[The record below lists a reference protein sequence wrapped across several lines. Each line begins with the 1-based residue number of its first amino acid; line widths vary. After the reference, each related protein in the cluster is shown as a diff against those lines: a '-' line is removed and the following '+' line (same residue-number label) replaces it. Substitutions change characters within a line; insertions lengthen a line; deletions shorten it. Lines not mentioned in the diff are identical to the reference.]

1 MKKSTLSLSLAIAAL
16 VLGGCSSSPD
26 GPSGTATSSA
36 AQGRSASQIC
46 DGILG
51 KSGGSAVEQ
60 ITRSK
65 GFSDSD
71 EDETLKVQPIA
82 RAAGQLE
89 QEAIPARNGKRVY
102 LCLFRSTD
110 KSTSGT
116 FQIST
121 RWIRMKPSEY
131 ETSSSESRT
140 VFPLSKNGKPG
151 QLPYASASDAG
162 VWLGLR
168 CPVGPGKQGDVV
180 LSVNTLTSRLDSYR
194 NSDKPELLTRISHS
208 AARKLAEQ
216 MGCASNIASPEK
228 LEHLLPLSVKS

>member
-1 MKKSTLSLSLAIAAL
+1 MKKSTLSLSLAVAAL
-16 VLGGCSSSPD
+16 VLGGCSGSPD
-26 GPSGTATSSA
+26 GPSGTAKSSA
-36 AQGRSASQIC
+36 AQGQSSSQIC

-51 KSGGSAVEQ
+51 KSGGSAVEK

-71 EDETLKVQPIA
+71 EDESLKVQPIA

-89 QEAIPARNGKRVY
+89 QEAIPGRNGKRVY
-102 LCLFRSTD
+102 ICLFRSTD
-110 KSTSGT
+110 KSTSGS

-121 RWIRMKPSEY
+121 RWIRMKSSEY
-131 ETSSSESRT
+131 VTSSSESRT
-140 VFPLSKNGKPG
+140 IFPLSKNGKPG

-180 LSVNTLTSRLDSYR
+180 LSVNTLTWRLDSYR
-194 NSDKPELLTRISHS
+194 NLDKPELLTRISHS

-216 MGCASNIASPEK
+216 MGCASNMASPEG
-228 LEHLLPLSVKS
+228 LQHLSPLPEKP